1 MDKPTSTIPG
11 GSKNVLNSDVEIKG
25 DLKFSGEMSFDGKID
40 GDVRGEGALILGEPS
55 VVNGNV
61 EAVSA
66 VVRGKVN
73 GNIVTKEKLEIK
85 GKSELFGDI
94 RAAKLSI
101 EEGVTF
107 VGKAEINPNK
117 LSPAAAA
124 HRGELPPKSSE
135 GPKLPGR

>member
-1 MDKPTSTIPG
+1 MDKMTSTNPV

-25 DLKFSGEMSFDGKID
+25 DLKFSGDMTFDGKID
-40 GDVRGEGALILGEPS
+40 GEIHGEGALTLGETS
-55 VVNGNV
+55 VVNGNI
-61 EAVSA
+61 EAQSA

-73 GNIVTKEKLEIK
+73 GNIVTKDKLEVK
-85 GKSELFGDI
+85 GKTELFGDI

-117 LSPAAAA
+117 LAQTPPPQRPGEAAKGGDAA
-124 HRGELPPKSSE
+124 KPL
-135 GPKLPGR
+135 GR

>member
-40 GDVRGEGALILGEPS
+40 GDVRGEGALILGETS

-61 EAVSA
+61 DAVSA

-73 GNIVTKEKLEIK
+73 GNIVAKEKLEIK
-85 GKSELFGDI
+85 GKTELFGDI

-117 LSPAAAA
+117 LSPAATA
-124 HRGELPPKSSE
+124 HRGELPKSSE
-135 GPKLPGR
+135 GPKAPGR